1 MWQRMHCYKSNF
13 QAFKCTWNQIEFIQK
28 TKKKK
33 WALSQNY
40 NGFYI
45 LCACTCMHEQFS
57 LQFIFFTVL
66 KQTNLNSLNSWIKLF
81 SFWLKVKFKLKICFT
96 YPRTKHPE
104 FVFKS
109 YSLMNYNIWQKNF
122 RPINCS
128 AAFNTYWLSVEKEV
142 KPHSHMCTL
151 RVWLS

>member
-13 QAFKCTWNQIEFIQK
+13 QAFKRTWNQIEFIQK

-33 WALSQNY
+33 EWALSQNY

-96 YPRTKHPE
+96 YPRTSTQNL
-104 FVFKS
+104 F
-109 YSLMNYNIWQKNF
+109 LN
-122 RPINCS
+122 
-128 AAFNTYWLSVEKEV
+128 L
-142 KPHSHMCTL
+142 TL
-151 RVWLS
+151 WTTISDRKILDLLIALQHLTHTDCL